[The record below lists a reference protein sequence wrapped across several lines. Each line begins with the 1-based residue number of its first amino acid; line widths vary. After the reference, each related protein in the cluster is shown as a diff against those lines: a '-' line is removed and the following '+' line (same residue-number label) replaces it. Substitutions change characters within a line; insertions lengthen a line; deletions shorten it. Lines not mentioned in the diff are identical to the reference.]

1 MCLVQESLEP
11 GTRYGRSK
19 RKDIRW
25 GRDGGRKKKLTQEMA
40 METAKRR
47 VRGGVFGDF
56 SLAFSRI

>member
-1 MCLVQESLEP
+1 MDGANGRTSDGD
-11 GTRYGRSK
+11 GTGPE
-19 RKDIRW
+19 
-25 GRDGGRKKKLTQEMA
+25 KKKLTQEMA